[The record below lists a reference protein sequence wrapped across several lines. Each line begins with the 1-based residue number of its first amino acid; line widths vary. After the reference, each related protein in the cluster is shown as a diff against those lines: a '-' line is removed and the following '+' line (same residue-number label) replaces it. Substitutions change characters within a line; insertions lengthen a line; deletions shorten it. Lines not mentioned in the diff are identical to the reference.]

1 APRSRPTCP
10 PTRAGLFPE
19 PGKGRRCATRVRLS
33 ARARARAGIASP
45 GGSASLHVVPVHFQQ
60 TNTCPRRPALLRVS
74 AWSGPTARRSA
85 SPRPDMAFIRLA
97 QNKGLVPRQATSPSP
112 DPDPDLPVTN
122 HESPADNHSIT
133 NFPKATP
140 RSQPLPV
147 PARASETSPLVMTWA
162 LLDLAA
168 PAWTSAVA

>member
-1 APRSRPTCP
+1 
-10 PTRAGLFPE
+10 
-19 PGKGRRCATRVRLS
+19 
-33 ARARARAGIASP
+33 
-45 GGSASLHVVPVHFQQ
+45 VPVHFQQ

-122 HESPADNHSIT
+122 HESPIT
-133 NFPKATP
+133 SRQSLDHEFPEGHA
-140 RSQPLPV
+140 QV
-147 PARASETSPLVMTWA
+147 PALARARQGQRNLAFGHDLGLAGLGRASM
-162 LLDLAA
+162 DL
-168 PAWTSAVA
+168 